1 VANLITISRFPL
13 LLIYLLM
20 LYFGD
25 ASIHMVAI
33 PLLFISLM
41 FDSLDGIVARRT
53 GNVSLSGSVL
63 DIAADRV
70 YELVLWVSFAD
81 LDLIPVAVPIIVI
94 TRTTLTDAIRSIGV
108 SDGKAPFDQHE
119 TRLGSFIVG
128 SRWMRLL
135 YGLAKI
141 VSFCGLTL
149 AIALAGYPEGSPSF
163 ESASGVLRAFQVT
176 SWIAVAFCVVR
187 GSPVILGAIKRS
199 LRKSEEIQ

>member
-1 VANLITISRFPL
+1 
-13 LLIYLLM
+13 M
-20 LYFGD
+20 LYLGN
-25 ASIHMVAI
+25 ASIHLVAI
-33 PLLFISLM
+33 PLLFIALM

-63 DIAADRV
+63 DIAADRM

-81 LDLIPVAVPIIVI
+81 LKLIPVSIPLIVI
-94 TRTTLTDAIRSIGV
+94 SRTTLTDAIRSLGV
-108 SDGKAPFDQHE
+108 RDGKAPFEQHG
-119 TRLGSFIVG
+119 TRLGAFIVG
-128 SRWMRLL
+128 SRWMRLI

-149 AIALAGYPEGSPSF
+149 AIALAGYPEGSAPF
-163 ESASGVLRAFQVT
+163 EASSGVLRTFQMT

-199 LRKSEEIQ
+199 LQKSEETV

>member
-1 VANLITISRFPL
+1 M
-13 LLIYLLM
+13 LM
-20 LYFGD
+20 LYLGNE
-25 ASIHMVAI
+25 SVRLISI
-33 PLLFISLM
+33 PLLFIALM

-70 YELVLWVSFAD
+70 YELILWVTFAD
-81 LDLIPVAVPIIVI
+81 LKLIPVAIPLIVI

-108 SDGKAPFDQHE
+108 RDGKAPFDQHE
-119 TRLGSFIVG
+119 TKLGTFIVG
-128 SRWMRLL
+128 SRWMRLV

-141 VSFCGLTL
+141 ISFCGLTL
-149 AIALAGYPEGSPSF
+149 AIALAGYPEGSSSF
-163 ESASGVLRAFQVT
+163 EASSGVLEIFQVT

-199 LRKSEEIQ
+199 LRKSEETIQA